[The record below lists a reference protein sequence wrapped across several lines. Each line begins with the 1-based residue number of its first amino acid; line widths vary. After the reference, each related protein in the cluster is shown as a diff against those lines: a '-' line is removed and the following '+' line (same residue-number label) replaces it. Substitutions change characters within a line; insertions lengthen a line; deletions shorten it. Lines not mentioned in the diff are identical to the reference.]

1 MQLST
6 SSKFAAE
13 LFAHSWPRTQ
23 RAPQSPSVFGTIV
36 AMPGRIFPGS
46 SSRSRSRRGAS
57 AAAGVLASPDVAEPE
72 AEPEPLPEVS
82 DSDGAWD
89 RAFFGPWEQ
98 DSASGPEYHPD
109 AASSGGP
116 APPSVS
122 SSAGPDVD
130 AADAATSAGPS
141 VADAATGP
149 DAASAVSSA
158 ESAAAWAAWESFRI
172 PAGCGPADTY
182 YVGSASD
189 SLLHPST
196 VMKKDQSIETIR
208 AAAKVLVDSRA
219 SAGAR
224 VQQVLKAVYRG
235 TPHSVCILAEHM
247 RAARAQA
254 QLDRRRGAARA
265 RRAQA
270 GPHHDDGD
278 DVASVAPSG

>member
-1 MQLST
+1 M
-6 SSKFAAE
+6 
-13 LFAHSWPRTQ
+13 
-23 RAPQSPSVFGTIV
+23 FGTIV
-36 AMPGRIFPGS
+36 AMPGRIFLGS

-149 DAASAVSSA
+149 DAASAASSAADAASSA
-158 ESAAAWAAWESFRI
+158 ESAAAWAARESFRI

-182 YVGSASD
+182 YVGSVSD

-224 VQQVLKAVYRG
+224 VQQVLKAVYRW

-278 DVASVAPSG
+278 DVASVAPRDSEFSHTG